1 MQKKILFFLFFFAVY
16 TQSKATEFI
25 TWDISILNKVKNSKE
40 YNSLYSEAIKKANA
54 YISAPPLSVMYKKR
68 TFTDVNKHNYR
79 KLPKLAY

>member
-68 TFTDVNKHNYR
+68 

>member
-40 YNSLYSEAIKKANA
+40 YNSLYSEAIK
-54 YISAPPLSVMYKKR
+54 S
-68 TFTDVNKHNYR
+68 

>member
-40 YNSLYSEAIKKANA
+40 YNSLYSEAIKSKL
-54 YISAPPLSVMYKKR
+54 PKLG
-68 TFTDVNKHNYR
+68 